1 MIQIIPSELKRLY
14 KVLPRLYRLRLLK
27 VGISVFIMAVLDL
40 VGTGVLLP
48 VLLLVLNENIILE
61 NRHMALFYSWMGFDS
76 IRSFV
81 FFICIVV
88 LLFSIIRVCL
98 SAWLQYK
105 QNKRL
110 FYISSYLSLQL
121 YQSYYSRGYLFIKQN
136 NSHKL
141 INQVNS
147 VAGNLIQGYFVPYA
161 QLLCEFFVT
170 TSILVGLI
178 TFNIYVFLLV
188 VFTFVPITWTY
199 YRFSRSRIKEY
210 GKQLNLLNPQ
220 RGKLLQQTFIG
231 FTDMEMNNTF
241 SNSFSRFTALLKKQ
255 NSLTVRNFILT
266 NSLQKVLEVAIVSSV
281 VVLIIATQL
290 FKLPSIGLI
299 VGIFAIAVYRVLPGI
314 IKGTGYIFQMR
325 GNSFA
330 LNLLSDI
337 ESGQEIGR
345 AHV

>member
-1 MIQIIPSELKRLY
+1 
-14 KVLPRLYRLRLLK
+14 
-27 VGISVFIMAVLDL
+27 MAFLGL

-178 TFNIYVFLLV
+178 TFNIYVFL
-188 VFTFVPITWTY
+188 W
-199 YRFSRSRIKEY
+199 
-210 GKQLNLLNPQ
+210 
-220 RGKLLQQTFIG
+220 
-231 FTDMEMNNTF
+231 
-241 SNSFSRFTALLKKQ
+241 SFSHLSLLHGPIIVFPFPDKRIRE
-255 NSLTVRNFILT
+255 TV
-266 NSLQKVLEVAIVSSV
+266 ESV
-281 VVLIIATQL
+281 ESPEANYCNRHL
-290 FKLPSIGLI
+290 SGLRI
-299 VGIFAIAVYRVLPGI
+299 W
-314 IKGTGYIFQMR
+314 K
-325 GNSFA
+325 
-330 LNLLSDI
+330 
-337 ESGQEIGR
+337 
-345 AHV
+345 